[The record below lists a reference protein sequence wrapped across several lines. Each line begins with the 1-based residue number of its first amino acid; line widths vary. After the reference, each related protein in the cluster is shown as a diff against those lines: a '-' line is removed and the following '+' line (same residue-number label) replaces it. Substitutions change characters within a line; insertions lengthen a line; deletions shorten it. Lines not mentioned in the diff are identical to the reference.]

1 MAYAKLQSCTSY
13 ICPLLNLT
21 TTVNFF
27 IDVAL
32 LHLGYSRQ
40 NMLLTIFLI
49 L

>member
-1 MAYAKLQSCTSY
+1 MEYAKLQSCTSY

-21 TTVNFF
+21 TTVNF